1 MVTFCLFTALLFFA
15 IDVILVLFFWTVVSS
30 VYFLG
35 SFRGDV
41 SVISITAIYDGW
53 VFRFDWW
60 LVFIRISYCLKLW
73 KVFVIGVIVAF
84 LIWPW
89 KSVMVIA
96 DVKFVGVLLTGLW
109 PFALIISA
117 DVSGGVVSIVWIW

>member
-1 MVTFCLFTALLFFA
+1 MVTSCLFTALLLFG

-60 LVFIRISYCLKLW
+60 LVFIRISYCLRLW

-117 DVSGGVVSIVWIW
+117 DVSGGVVTIVWIW

>member
-1 MVTFCLFTALLFFA
+1 MVTSCLFPALLFFG
-15 IDVILVLFFWTVVSS
+15 IDVILVLFFWTLVSS

-60 LVFIRISYCLKLW
+60 LVLTRISYCLRLW

-89 KSVMVIA
+89 KSVMVTA
-96 DVKFVGVLLTGLW
+96 DVKFKGVLLTGLW
-109 PFALIISA
+109 PFALISA
-117 DVSGGVVSIVWIW
+117 DVSGGVVTIVWIW

>member
-1 MVTFCLFTALLFFA
+1 MVTSCLFTALLLFG
-15 IDVILVLFFWTVVSS
+15 IDVILVLFFWTLVSS

-35 SFRGDV
+35 SFRGDL

-60 LVFIRISYCLKLW
+60 LELIRISYCLRLW

-84 LIWPW
+84 LIWPL
-89 KSVMVIA
+89 KSVMVTA
-96 DVKFVGVLLTGLW
+96 DVKFKGVLLTGLW
-109 PFALIISA
+109 PFALISA
-117 DVSGGVVSIVWIW
+117 DVSGGVVTIVWIW

>member
-1 MVTFCLFTALLFFA
+1 MVTSCLFTALLFFG
-15 IDVILVLFFWTVVSS
+15 IDVILVLFFWTLVSS

-60 LVFIRISYCLKLW
+60 LVFIRISYCLRLW

-117 DVSGGVVSIVWIW
+117 DVSGGVVTIVWIW

>member
-1 MVTFCLFTALLFFA
+1 MVTSCLFTALLFFG

-60 LVFIRISYCLKLW
+60 FVFIRISYCLRLW

-89 KSVMVIA
+89 KSVMVTA
-96 DVKFVGVLLTGLW
+96 DVKFAGVLLTGLW
-109 PFALIISA
+109 PFALIIYA
-117 DVSGGVVSIVWIW
+117 DVFGGVVTIVWIW

>member
-1 MVTFCLFTALLFFA
+1 MVTSCLFTALLLFG
-15 IDVILVLFFWTVVSS
+15 IDVILVLFFWTLVSS

-35 SFRGDV
+35 SFRGDL

-60 LVFIRISYCLKLW
+60 LVLTRISYCLRLW

-89 KSVMVIA
+89 KSVMVTA
-96 DVKFVGVLLTGLW
+96 DVKFTGVLLTGLW
-109 PFALIISA
+109 PFALISA
-117 DVSGGVVSIVWIW
+117 DVSGGVVTIVWIW

>member
-1 MVTFCLFTALLFFA
+1 MVTSCLFTALLLFG
-15 IDVILVLFFWTVVSS
+15 IDVILVLFFWTLVSS

-35 SFRGDV
+35 SFRGDL

-60 LVFIRISYCLKLW
+60 LVLIRISYCLRLW

-84 LIWPW
+84 LIWPL
-89 KSVMVIA
+89 KSVMVTA
-96 DVKFVGVLLTGLW
+96 DVKFKGVLLTGLW
-109 PFALIISA
+109 PFALISA
-117 DVSGGVVSIVWIW
+117 DVSGGVVTIVWIW

>member
-1 MVTFCLFTALLFFA
+1 MVTSCLFTALLLFG
-15 IDVILVLFFWTVVSS
+15 IDVILVLFFWTLVSS

-60 LVFIRISYCLKLW
+60 LVLTRISYCLRLW

-89 KSVMVIA
+89 KSVMVTA
-96 DVKFVGVLLTGLW
+96 DVKFTGVLLTGLW
-109 PFALIISA
+109 PFALISA
-117 DVSGGVVSIVWIW
+117 DVSGGVVTIVWIW

>member
-1 MVTFCLFTALLFFA
+1 MVTSCLFTALLLFG
-15 IDVILVLFFWTVVSS
+15 IDVILVLFFWTLVSS

-60 LVFIRISYCLKLW
+60 LVLTRISYCLRLW

-117 DVSGGVVSIVWIW
+117 DVSGGVVTIVWIW

>member
-1 MVTFCLFTALLFFA
+1 MVTSCLFTALLLFG
-15 IDVILVLFFWTVVSS
+15 IDVILVLFFWTLVSS

-60 LVFIRISYCLKLW
+60 LVLTRISYCLRLW

-84 LIWPW
+84 LIWSW
-89 KSVMVIA
+89 KSVMVTA
-96 DVKFVGVLLTGLW
+96 DVKFKGVLLTGLW
-109 PFALIISA
+109 PFALISA
-117 DVSGGVVSIVWIW
+117 DVSGGVVTIVWIW

>member
-60 LVFIRISYCLKLW
+60 LVFIRISYCLRLW

-109 PFALIISA
+109 PFALISA
-117 DVSGGVVSIVWIW
+117 DVPGGVVTIVWIW

>member
-1 MVTFCLFTALLFFA
+1 MVTSCLFTALLFFG

-60 LVFIRISYCLKLW
+60 LVFIRIPYCLRLW

-89 KSVMVIA
+89 KSVMVTA
-96 DVKFVGVLLTGLW
+96 DVKFAGVLLTGLW

-117 DVSGGVVSIVWIW
+117 DVSRGVVTIVWIW

>member
-60 LVFIRISYCLKLW
+60 LVFIRISYCLRLW

-84 LIWPW
+84 LIWPL
-89 KSVMVIA
+89 KSVMVTA
-96 DVKFVGVLLTGLW
+96 DVKFKGVLLTGLW
-109 PFALIISA
+109 PFALISA
-117 DVSGGVVSIVWIW
+117 DVSGGVVTIVWIW

>member
-1 MVTFCLFTALLFFA
+1 MVTSCLFTALLFFG
-15 IDVILVLFFWTVVSS
+15 IDVILVLFFWTLVSS
-30 VYFLG
+30 VYFLV

-60 LVFIRISYCLKLW
+60 LVLIRISYCLRLW

-117 DVSGGVVSIVWIW
+117 DVSGGVVTIVWIW

>member
-1 MVTFCLFTALLFFA
+1 MVTSCLFTALLLFG
-15 IDVILVLFFWTVVSS
+15 IDVILVLFFWTLVSS
-30 VYFLG
+30 AYFLG
-35 SFRGDV
+35 SFRGDL

-60 LVFIRISYCLKLW
+60 LVLIRISYCLKLW

>member
-60 LVFIRISYCLKLW
+60 LVLIRISYCLRLW

-117 DVSGGVVSIVWIW
+117 DVSGGVVTIVWIW